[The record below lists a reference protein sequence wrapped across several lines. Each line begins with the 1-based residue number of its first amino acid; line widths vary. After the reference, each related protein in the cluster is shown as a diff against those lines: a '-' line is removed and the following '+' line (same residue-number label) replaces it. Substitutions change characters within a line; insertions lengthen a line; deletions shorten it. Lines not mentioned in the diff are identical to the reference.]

1 MSQHSHATM
10 YIYIYTCTR
19 MFAYMYI
26 HVYTCTHGC
35 MDIDTDINSAWTA
48 TLPIAGLMV
57 NVWQNEQILSQGWGR
72 HYCPC
77 FFRVLAQLSQSYT
90 IQEHH
95 SRRIASSIHHDHEQS
110 IWTWTSY
117 RCCNKYLFASTWSK
131 HVVLSWL
138 DKPPLSKN
146 VGNML
151 MLSKYSLATNVD
163 NCLIMFA
170 CLHHSMHWR
179 KHKDAK
185 IGYWISRGSGIWTL
199 VHCLTDHRANPLKS
213 KTRPRRENRLQPLFW
228 QAIETIWKKTLKN
241 QVVPFLEPKLVPKMN
256 QNCFSTYGLV
266 KEPNMFPCLE
276 HHPLK
281 PKLVPNMEP
290 VSFLA

>member
-1 MSQHSHATM
+1 MLQIGSHELVLQSTRITWVNIHM
-10 YIYIYTCTR
+10 QLCIYIYIYMHTHVRIYVHSCLHLYTR
-19 MFAYMYI
+19 MYGHRHRHKFSLISDVA
-26 HVYTCTHGC
+26 HCWFDGQCLTKR
-35 MDIDTDINSAWTA
+35 TDLVSRLGSPL
-48 TLPIAGLMV
+48 LPF
-57 NVWQNEQILSQGWGR
+57 
-72 HYCPC
+72 

-90 IQEHH
+90 IKEHH

-117 RCCNKYLFASTWSK
+117 RCCNKYLFASTLPK

-241 QVVPFLEPKLVPKMN
+241 QVVPFLEPKLVPKMKTRTG
-256 QNCFSTYGLV
+256 SLHMV
-266 KEPNMFPCLE
+266 
-276 HHPLK
+276 
-281 PKLVPNMEP
+281 
-290 VSFLA
+290 